1 MAQQLYDTSA
11 RYSYESVIDKYDVII
26 KYHGSTII

>member
-1 MAQQLYDTSA
+1 MAQQLDDISA
-11 RYSYESVIDKYDVII
+11 RYSYESIIDNYDVII